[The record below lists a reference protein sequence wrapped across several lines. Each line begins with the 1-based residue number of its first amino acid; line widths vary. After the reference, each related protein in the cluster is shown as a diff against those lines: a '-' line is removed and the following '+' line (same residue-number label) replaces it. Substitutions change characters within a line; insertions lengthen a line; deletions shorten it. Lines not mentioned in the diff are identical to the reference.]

1 MDTLELLLILPDM
14 YQNPFC
20 TRGFAKPALRG
31 VLLGCFADA
40 RRKGNSTVQFQNH
53 LRKYSKFHYK
63 SPGCNSLDSRHLE
76 IFAGVERT
84 KEINFNGLFC
94 FI

>member
-1 MDTLELLLILPDM
+1 MDV
-14 YQNPFC
+14 
-20 TRGFAKPALRG
+20 
-31 VLLGCFADA
+31 VLMQEGLQL
-40 RRKGNSTVQFQNH
+40 KGNTTVQFQNH

-84 KEINFNGLFC
+84 EEINSSGLFC